1 MQLLEAV
8 KTEHA
13 GLTLLRRDIHA
24 YPELGFN
31 EHRTAELVASRLEA
45 AGIETH
51 RGIARTGVVGVIRNG
66 TSSRSIGLR
75 ADMDA
80 LPMQERND
88 FAHKSRHAGC
98 MHACGHDGHTT
109 MLLGAAEYLARHGD
123 FDGTVVFIFQ
133 PAEEGGGGG
142 REMIEGGLLTRFPID
157 SVYGLHNW
165 PGMPVGNFAVHSGAA
180 MASADRFEID
190 VRGQGAHAAMPHL
203 GADPVP
209 AAAALVQALQTVV
222 SRSVDPLD
230 AAVVSVTMMQAGEA
244 FNVIPDR
251 AKLSGTVRA
260 LSPEV
265 RAQVEATMQRIC
277 EGIGMAFGVQA
288 SMTYTLGYPP
298 SINTA
303 AEAALCAEVARSIVG
318 DTAVHTDLKPSMGAE
333 DFAYFLQ
340 ERPGAY
346 VWLGNGP
353 GEGGC
358 MLHNPNYDF
367 NDEVIP
373 VGVTYWVR
381 LIERL
386 LSNDTR

>member
-13 GLTLLRRDIHA
+13 ALTLLRRDIHA
-24 YPELGFN
+24 HPELAFN

-51 RGIARTGVVGVIRNG
+51 RGIGRTGVVGVIRNG
-66 TSSRSIGLR
+66 SSSRSIGLR

-88 FAHKSRHAGC
+88 FAHQSRHAGC

-109 MLLGAAEYLARHGD
+109 MLLGAAEHLARQRN
-123 FDGTVVFIFQ
+123 FDGTVVLIFQ

-142 REMIEGGLLTRFPID
+142 REMLEDGLLERFPID
-157 SVYGLHNW
+157 SVYGMHNW
-165 PGMPVGNFAVHSGAA
+165 PGLPAGHFSVRSGAV
-180 MASADRFEID
+180 MASTDRFDIEIM
-190 VRGQGAHAAMPHL
+190 GQGAHAAMPHL
-203 GADPVP
+203 GVDPVS

-222 SRSVDPLD
+222 SRNVDPLE
-230 AAVVSVTMMQAGEA
+230 AAVLSVTKLHAGEA
-244 FNVIPDR
+244 HNVIPDR
-251 AKLSGTVRA
+251 ANLAGTVRA
-260 LSPEV
+260 LSADV
-265 RAQVEATMQRIC
+265 RAQVESAMQRVC
-277 EGIGMAFGVQA
+277 AGVGAALGVQV
-288 SMTYTLGYPP
+288 TLEYRQEYPVTV
-298 SINTA
+298 NTA
-303 AEAALCAEVARSIVG
+303 SEAALCAEVAATVAG
-318 DTAVHTDLKPSMGAE
+318 AAAVRTDLKPSMGAE

-340 ERPGAY
+340 QRPGAY

-358 MLHNPNYDF
+358 MLHNPHYDF

-381 LIERL
+381 LVEHL
-386 LSNDTR
+386 LSV

>member
-8 KTEHA
+8 KTQHA

-24 YPELGFN
+24 HPELAFK

-51 RGIARTGVVGVIRNG
+51 RGIGRTGVVGVIRNG
-66 TSSRSIGLR
+66 TSSKAIGLR

-88 FAHKSRHAGC
+88 FAHQSRHDGC

-109 MLLGAAEYLARHGD
+109 MLLGAAEHLARHRD

-142 REMIEGGLLTRFPID
+142 REMIEDGLLTRFPID

-165 PGMPVGNFAVHSGAA
+165 PGLPVGSFAVHSGPV
-180 MASADRFEID
+180 MASADRFDID
-190 VRGQGAHAAMPHL
+190 VLGHGAHAAMPHL
-203 GADPVP
+203 GNDPVP
-209 AAAALVQALQTVV
+209 AAAAIVQALQTVV
-222 SRSVDPLD
+222 SRTIDPLD
-230 AAVVSVTMMQAGEA
+230 SAVLSVTMMQAGEA
-244 FNVIPDR
+244 YNVIPDR
-251 AKLSGTVRA
+251 AKLTGTVRA

-265 RAQVEATMQRIC
+265 RTLVEDTMRRIC
-277 EGIGMAFGVQA
+277 GGIGMAFGVQA
-288 SMTYTLGYPP
+288 TMTYTRGYPP

-303 AEAALCAEVARSIVG
+303 EEAAVCSDVARGVVG
-318 DTAVHTDLKPSMGAE
+318 TAAVRSDLKPSMGAE

-367 NDEVIP
+367 NDDVIP

-381 LIERL
+381 LVERL
-386 LSNDTR
+386 LSAETR

>member
-13 GLTLLRRDIHA
+13 ALTLLRRDIHA
-24 YPELGFN
+24 HPELAFN

-51 RGIARTGVVGVIRNG
+51 RGIGRTGVVGVIRNG
-66 TSSRSIGLR
+66 SSSRSIGLR

-88 FAHKSRHAGC
+88 FAHQSRHAGC

-109 MLLGAAEYLARHGD
+109 MLLGAAEHLARQRN
-123 FDGTVVFIFQ
+123 FDGTVVLIFQ

-142 REMIEGGLLTRFPID
+142 REMLEDGLLERFPID
-157 SVYGLHNW
+157 SVYGMHNW
-165 PGMPVGNFAVHSGAA
+165 PGLPAGHFSVRSGAV
-180 MASADRFEID
+180 MASTDRFDIEIM
-190 VRGQGAHAAMPHL
+190 GQGAHAAMPHL
-203 GADPVP
+203 GVDPVS

-222 SRSVDPLD
+222 SRNVDPLE
-230 AAVVSVTMMQAGEA
+230 AAVLSVTKLHAGEA
-244 FNVIPDR
+244 HNVIPDR
-251 AKLSGTVRA
+251 ANLAGT
-260 LSPEV
+260 V
-265 RAQVEATMQRIC
+265 RAQVESAMQRVC
-277 EGIGMAFGVQA
+277 AGVGAALGVQV
-288 SMTYTLGYPP
+288 TLEYRQEYPVTV
-298 SINTA
+298 NTA
-303 AEAALCAEVARSIVG
+303 SEAALCAEVAATVAG
-318 DTAVHTDLKPSMGAE
+318 AAAVRTDLKPSMGAE

-340 ERPGAY
+340 QRPGAY

-358 MLHNPNYDF
+358 MLHNPHYDF

-381 LIERL
+381 LVEHL
-386 LSNDTR
+386 LSV

>member
-13 GLTLLRRDIHA
+13 ALTLLRRDIHA
-24 YPELGFN
+24 HPELAFN

-51 RGIARTGVVGVIRNG
+51 RGIGRTGVVGVIRNG
-66 TSSRSIGLR
+66 SSSRSIGLR

-88 FAHKSRHAGC
+88 FAHQSRHAGC

-109 MLLGAAEYLARHGD
+109 MLLGAAEHLARQRN
-123 FDGTVVFIFQ
+123 FDGTVVLIFQ

-142 REMIEGGLLTRFPID
+142 REMLEDGLLDRFPID
-157 SVYGLHNW
+157 SVYGMHNW
-165 PGMPVGNFAVHSGAA
+165 PGLPAGHFSVRSGAV
-180 MASADRFEID
+180 MASTDRFDIEIM
-190 VRGQGAHAAMPHL
+190 GQGAHAAMPHL
-203 GADPVP
+203 GVDPVS

-222 SRSVDPLD
+222 SRNVDPLE
-230 AAVVSVTMMQAGEA
+230 AAVLSVTKLHAGEA
-244 FNVIPDR
+244 HNVIPDR
-251 AKLSGTVRA
+251 ANLAGTVRA
-260 LSPEV
+260 LSAAV
-265 RAQVEATMQRIC
+265 RAQVESAMQRVC
-277 EGIGMAFGVQA
+277 AGVGAALGVQV
-288 SMTYTLGYPP
+288 TLEYRQEYPVTV
-298 SINTA
+298 NTA
-303 AEAALCAEVARSIVG
+303 SEAALCAEVAATVAG
-318 DTAVHTDLKPSMGAE
+318 AAAVRTDLKPSMGAE

-340 ERPGAY
+340 QRPGAY

-358 MLHNPNYDF
+358 MLHNPHYDF

-381 LIERL
+381 LVEHL
-386 LSNDTR
+386 LSV